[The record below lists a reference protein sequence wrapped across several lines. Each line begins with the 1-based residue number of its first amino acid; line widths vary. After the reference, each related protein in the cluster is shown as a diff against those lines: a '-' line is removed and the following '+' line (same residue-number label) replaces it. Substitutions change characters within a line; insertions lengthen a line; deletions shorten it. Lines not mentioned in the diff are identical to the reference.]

1 MIIELYPNEEKF
13 EFEHG
18 DDHVLWVKISN
29 EQYEKFKAFD
39 WLICCE
45 VDSNV
50 HPDYDISKEGL
61 YGLFR
66 IVNMMLENLQGEVQV

>member
-29 EQYEKFKAFD
+29 DQYEKFKAFD

-50 HPDYDISKEGL
+50 HPDYDISNEALHGV
-61 YGLFR
+61 FR
-66 IVNMMLENLQGEVQV
+66 IVNMMLQNLQGEVQV